1 MECKDDNYYLAG
13 PAGEYWNISRMEC
26 KEKIGERLFIL
37 QRIGIYPE
45 WNVKKRPYVLS
56 RHRSTIGIYPEWNVK
71 MSRRYKQNDFI
82 TDWNISR
89 MECKVDVQWTRT

>member
-45 WNVKKRPYVLS
+45 WNVKFNSYKVTSNCYA
-56 RHRSTIGIYPEWNVK
+56 IGIYPEWNVK
-71 MSRRYKQNDFI
+71 FNLCIR
-82 TDWNISR
+82 
-89 MECKVDVQWTRT
+89 

>member
-45 WNVKKRPYVLS
+45 WNVK
-56 RHRSTIGIYPEWNVK
+56 

-89 MECKVDVQWTRT
+89 MECKVDVQWSRT

>member
-45 WNVKKRPYVLS
+45 WNVKYRTYGKYKANKP
-56 RHRSTIGIYPEWNVK
+56 IGIYPEWNVK
-71 MSRRYKQNDFI
+71 LISTKMIAKLLALEYIQNG
-82 TDWNISR
+82 
-89 MECKVDVQWTRT
+89 M